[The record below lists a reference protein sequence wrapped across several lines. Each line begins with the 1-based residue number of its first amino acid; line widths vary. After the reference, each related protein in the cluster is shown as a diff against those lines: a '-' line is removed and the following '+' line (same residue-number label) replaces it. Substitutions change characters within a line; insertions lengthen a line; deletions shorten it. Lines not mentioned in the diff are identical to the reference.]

1 MEKFLGWKEQSSD
14 PWSITQPP
22 ALLNT
27 GEEQQFPCTSM
38 HQYFGGFVLH
48 VLVREPE
55 ETLAICCQSRR
66 VMEKEERLRYSAR
79 LWISIPKPSMYLPH
93 APRPRNPSA
102 DKQHKAGQQSQQV
115 PLGMRRDGE
124 MLNVLSHHLLLP
136 PCPSLLCAGHP
147 WGSSRHKCPKGA
159 GGGDMLGSAPPP
171 RPVHAGAPARRCV
184 YRRCREA
191 GGSRSHASRMWLKK
205 QVPTSLT
212 LTVPALLRGQPD
224 LPLIYSDHKTNG
236 LNKTLHD

>member
-115 PLGMRRDGE
+115 PLGLVATAPPQSCAINLGWGVE
-124 MLNVLSHHLLLP
+124 VLTSHHP
-136 PCPSLLCAGHP
+136 E
-147 WGSSRHKCPKGA
+147 
-159 GGGDMLGSAPPP
+159 P
-171 RPVHAGAPARRCV
+171 RGN
-184 YRRCREA
+184 
-191 GGSRSHASRMWLKK
+191 M
-205 QVPTSLT
+205 
-212 LTVPALLRGQPD
+212 
-224 LPLIYSDHKTNG
+224 
-236 LNKTLHD
+236 